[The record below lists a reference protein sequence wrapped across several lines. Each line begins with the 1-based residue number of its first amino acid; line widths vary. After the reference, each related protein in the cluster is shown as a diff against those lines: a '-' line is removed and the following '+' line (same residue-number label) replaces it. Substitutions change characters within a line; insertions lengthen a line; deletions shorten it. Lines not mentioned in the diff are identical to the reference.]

1 MPYGGPLPR
10 AILTVSALTALLRAH
25 IESVFSDI
33 WLEGEVSNLRVP
45 SSGHAYFTLKDQAS
59 QIRAVLFRSVGQAL
73 RFSLKDGMRLVCRG
87 RVTVYEPRG
96 DYQVVVEYAE
106 PKGIGALQLAFE
118 QLKERLAA
126 EGLFDP
132 ARKRALPNFP
142 RQIGVVTSPTGA
154 AIRDII
160 QVLHKRFPAVDIL
173 INPVTVQGAG
183 AAAEIAQ
190 AIAELNELDGPP
202 DVLIVGRGG
211 GSLEDLWPFNEE
223 IVARAI
229 AASRIP
235 VVSAVGHEIDFTIT
249 DFVADVRAPTPS
261 AAAELVVRDR
271 HDLGIQVQG
280 LRERAAH
287 AVRTGLRDCRRRVD
301 GERRSLAD
309 PAALVERAMQRRDDL
324 EIRLRLALV
333 ARVRDVRAAV
343 EALRH
348 DVLLQS
354 PLHRIREKLAL
365 VPHVRMRL
373 EQRIQVVLALWR
385 RSIQD
390 AAEMLH
396 SLSPLAILGRGY
408 SITRRWP
415 DMTLLRAA
423 SDVAPGEAVHVRL
436 ASGELVCEVR
446 GVGENLQ
453 PG

>member
-10 AILTVSALTALLRAH
+10 AILTVSALTALLRTH
-25 IESVFSDI
+25 IESVFSDV
-33 WLEGEVSNLRVP
+33 WVEGEVSNLRVP
-45 SSGHAYFTLKDQAS
+45 SSGHAYFTLKDPAS

-73 RFSLKDGMRLVCRG
+73 RFGLKDGMRLVCRG

-142 RQIGVVTSPTGA
+142 RRIGVVTSPTGA

-173 INPVTVQGAG
+173 INPVTVQGTG

-190 AIAELNELDGPP
+190 AITELNELGGS

-235 VVSAVGHEIDFTIT
+235 VVSAVGHEIDFTIA

-271 HDLGIQVQG
+271 KEIRNQMQG

-287 AVRTGLRDCRRRVD
+287 AVRTGLRDRRRRVD
-301 GERRSLAD
+301 AERRSLVD

-354 PLHRIREKLAL
+354 PLHRIRQKLAL

-373 EQRIQVVLALWR
+373 EQRIQVTLALWR

-415 DMTLLRAA
+415 DLTLLRAA

-446 GVGENLQ
+446 RVGENLQ

>member
-10 AILTVSALTALLRAH
+10 AILTVSALTALLRTH
-25 IESVFSDI
+25 IESVFSDV
-33 WLEGEVSNLRVP
+33 WVEGEVSNLRVP

-73 RFSLKDGMRLVCRG
+73 RFGLKDGMRLVCRG

-142 RQIGVVTSPTGA
+142 RRIGVVTSPTGA

-173 INPVTVQGAG
+173 INPVTVQGTG

-190 AIAELNELDGPP
+190 AIAELNELGGS

-235 VVSAVGHEIDFTIT
+235 VVSAVGHEIDFTIA

-271 HDLGIQVQG
+271 KEIRIQVQG

-287 AVRTGLRDCRRRVD
+287 AVRTGLRDRRRRVD
-301 GERRSLAD
+301 AERRSLAD

-354 PLHRIREKLAL
+354 PLHGIRQKLAL

-373 EQRIQVVLALWR
+373 EQRIQIALALWR
-385 RSIQD
+385 RSVQD

-415 DMTLLRAA
+415 DLTLLRAA
-423 SDVAPGEAVHVRL
+423 SDVAPGEVVHVRL

-446 GVGENLQ
+446 RVGENLQ

>member
-10 AILTVSALTALLRAH
+10 AILTVSALTALLRTH
-25 IESVFSDI
+25 IESVFSDV
-33 WLEGEVSNLRVP
+33 WVEGEVSNLRVP

-73 RFSLKDGMRLVCRG
+73 RFALKDGMRLVCRG

-142 RQIGVVTSPTGA
+142 RRIGVVTSPTGA

-173 INPVTVQGAG
+173 INPVTVQGTG

-190 AIAELNELDGPP
+190 AIAELNELGGS

-235 VVSAVGHEIDFTIT
+235 VVSAVGHEIDFTIA

-271 HDLGIQVQG
+271 KEIRIQVQG

-287 AVRTGLRDCRRRVD
+287 AVRTGLRDRRRRVD
-301 GERRSLAD
+301 AERRSLAD

-354 PLHRIREKLAL
+354 PLHGIRQKLAL
-365 VPHVRMRL
+365 VPHVRVRL
-373 EQRIQVVLALWR
+373 EQRIQIALALWR
-385 RSIQD
+385 RSVQD

-446 GVGENLQ
+446 RVGENLQ